1 VLVCNPTVYQVE
13 VGGAMAKYLL
23 VAHQTAQSRELFDA
37 AKELA
42 AKDSRAKF
50 SLLVPATPVGDLLTW
65 EEGETKEVAQ
75 ARARSAAAWLQANG
89 IKVVG
94 VRVGDADPVSAID
107 DELLAGRR
115 YDTIV
120 ISTLPPGVSRWIK
133 MDVVSRLRRKRPRMP
148 VIHVVAKDSESSRE
162 VPIEGAAPESKQR
175 VDKRP

>member
-1 VLVCNPTVYQVE
+1 
-13 VGGAMAKYLL
+13 MAKYLL
-23 VAHQTAQSRELFDA
+23 VAHQTAQSRELFEA
-37 AKELA
+37 AKGLA
-42 AKDSRAKF
+42 AQDPDARF

-65 EEGETKEVAQ
+65 EEGETKEVARV
-75 ARARSAAAWLQANG
+75 RARSAASWLQANG

-148 VIHVVAKDSESSRE
+148 VIHVVAEEAARDAQTPGEAIESQ
-162 VPIEGAAPESKQR
+162 PGA
-175 VDKRP
+175 DKRSQRQR